1 MVSGSEDVPLQSKA
15 IMELRSRFLDREWI
29 MLSTAQGRLSRHPHW
44 KLAHS
49 MLIADNHSFI
59 NVLDHLFNDH
69 YISNSSGSFGIK
81 CFPWFLLFL
90 SQDVLCW
97 LIIWQ
102 TFLEKNK
109 QIKIDLQ
116 RCWLLSLFHRNFP
129 SPSIC
134 HGVANWTLK
143 IQDRLTVLFTLRTS
157 LWRLEQNKY
166 S

>member
-1 MVSGSEDVPLQSKA
+1 
-15 IMELRSRFLDREWI
+15 MELRSRFLDREWI

-59 NVLDHLFNDH
+59 NVLDHHLNDH

-81 CFPWFLLFL
+81 FFPRLLLFL
-90 SQDVLCW
+90 PRDFFSW
-97 LIIWQ
+97 LIIWH

-109 QIKIDLQ
+109 HKLKKICSGTD
-116 RCWLLSLFHRNFP
+116 CWESLFRRNFP

-143 IQDRLTVLFTLRTS
+143 TQDRLTVLFTLRTS
-157 LWRLEQNKY
+157 LWRLEQN
-166 S
+166 